1 MSPCHGE
8 DHRFESG
15 RARQGHAV
23 SVASDRRVTRK
34 IFAENP
40 RVTLSYSQSS
50 RTTLTCQKEG
60 DMPPKH
66 DKQPDDS
73 SEPKRMVG
81 LVLVKAQMLTF
92 PQLPRLWDKISSQ
105 IGGRKLILDV
115 DGDSSTRISLTLEL
129 NLDLFEQLLSEL
141 MPDEVKT
148 SVTEVVSSIKKLMT
162 SSKPVETGVFLQSSD
177 LSDLIYKLGLLEDLL
192 KKY

>member
-1 MSPCHGE
+1 
-8 DHRFESG
+8 
-15 RARQGHAV
+15 V

-129 NLDLFEQLLSEL
+129 NLDLF
-141 MPDEVKT
+141 DEVKT